1 MISIVVQS
9 IDYDKLVLKC
19 IGIALLMINI
29 VVQCIGQSI
38 GIKLLMISI
47 VLQCIDYD
55 KHSFA
60 MHWDC
65 IAYDELSCAIHW
77 DCNAYDKLSCAMHR
91 LWISIVV
98 QCIGF
103 ALL

>member
-1 MISIVVQS
+1 
-9 IDYDKLVLKC
+9 
-19 IGIALLMINI
+19 
-29 VVQCIGQSI
+29 
-38 GIKLLMISI
+38 MISI

-65 IAYDELSCAIHW
+65 FAYDELSCAIHW
-77 DCNAYDKLSCAMHR
+77 DCIAYIKLSCAIHR

-103 ALL
+103 ALLYDRLSCTKLRN